1 MTDGIYWDIFV
12 AGYAVLFVGVFFLM
26 DWKVMSSPVLIMCV
40 LVAFIP
46 GLNMLMAIAFAG
58 ALLLRA
64 FDRDLF

>member
-1 MTDGIYWDIFV
+1 MGFIGISLSLV
-12 AGYAVLFVGVFFLM
+12 TLFCFFGVFFLM
-26 DWKVMSSPVLIMCV
+26 DLKAMSSPVLIMCV

>member
-1 MTDGIYWDIFV
+1 MGFIGISLSLV
-12 AGYAVLFVGVFFLM
+12 TLFCLFGVFFLM
-26 DWKVMSSPVLIMCV
+26 DWKAMSSPVLIMCV